1 MRFHHFL
8 IAIGMTIFSTYAIE
22 PSLQKSAVQKG
33 TQEVNEMFFSRRGL
47 HLELLKNCP
56 SAIPLLADWEYED
69 WHGYDSSLTKERLI
83 DEFHHSLNDGE
94 LPLVFVILKGSMPV
108 GVISLND
115 EPEPEMSD
123 LADGNPWGGSFHIVP
138 DERNQGL
145 GEAMAKTLILIA
157 KELGY
162 EKIHFYTSNSQM
174 VPWYTKRGAKIIDT
188 RPYRG
193 HMITTME
200 YVLGA
205 D

>member
-8 IAIGMTIFSTYAIE
+8 IAIGMIIFSTHALE
-22 PSLQKSAVQKG
+22 PSLQRSAVQRG
-33 TQEVNEMFFSRRGL
+33 VQEVNERMFSMRGL

-56 SAIPLLADWEYED
+56 NTIPLLADWEYED

-83 DEFHHSLNDGE
+83 DGFYHCLNDSE
-94 LPLVFVILKGSMPV
+94 LPLVFVILRDSMPV

-115 EPEPEMSD
+115 EPEPELSD
-123 LADGNPWGGSFHIVP
+123 LADGNPWGGSFHIIP

-162 EKIHFYTSNSQM
+162 EKIHFYTSNSQ
-174 VPWYTKRGAKIIDT
+174 VVHWYIKRGAKIIDT
-188 RPYRG
+188 RAYRG
-193 HMITTME
+193 HIITVME